1 MEPAQGRFREPARA
15 VATASLLYA
24 AYIVSQCPCA
34 VLAECQLRSFYAAA
48 GLPILLVAFL
58 NANRIT

>member
-1 MEPAQGRFREPARA
+1 MEASKGRFREPSRA
-15 VATASLLYA
+15 IATASLLYA

-34 VLAECQLRSFYAAA
+34 VLAECQVGTFYVAA

-58 NANRIT
+58 NANHIT